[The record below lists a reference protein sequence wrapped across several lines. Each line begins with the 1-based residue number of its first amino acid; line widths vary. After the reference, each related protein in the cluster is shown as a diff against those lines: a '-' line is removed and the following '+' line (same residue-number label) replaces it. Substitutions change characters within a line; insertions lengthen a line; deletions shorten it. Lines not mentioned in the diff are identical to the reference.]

1 MWHTPEARSPPRCL
15 LVREQLSGEFS
26 FSSFVDC
33 SLLQSYQSH
42 VQTDFEE
49 AIYAADSAAEI
60 FTFDFTINKLDPRV
74 ANRKEFKFYPWGL
87 GDATKHPIYTLANIT
102 AALGHDRIDVLK
114 IDIESAEMKA
124 IPQLFNDPKRPVIDQ
139 VLIEVHHRWW
149 DHNRGRKE
157 TPMNT
162 GLAFYRAFDEAGYEL
177 VSSEWNTYMAAFA
190 ENCCREL
197 VFVHRN
203 AGLLLIQ

>member
-1 MWHTPEARSPPRCL
+1 MRNTPEARSPPRCL

-26 FSSFVDC
+26 LSLVDC

-139 VLIEVHHRWW
+139 VLIEVHFKRWDWGTSKW
-149 DHNRGRKE
+149 DIAPVEVGIRLFK
-157 TPMNT
+157 T
-162 GLAFYRAFDEAGYEL
+162 FDEAGFDI
-177 VSSEWNTYMAAFA
+177 VSSEWNSNSYYG
-190 ENCCREL
+190 NSCCLDNVL
-197 VFVHRN
+197 VRRS